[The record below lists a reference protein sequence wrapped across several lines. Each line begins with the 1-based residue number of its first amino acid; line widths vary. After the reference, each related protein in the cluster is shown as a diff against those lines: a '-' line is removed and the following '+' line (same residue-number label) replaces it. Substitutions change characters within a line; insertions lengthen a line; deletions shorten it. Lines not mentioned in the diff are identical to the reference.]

1 VNEQNNQEQRFRVV
15 IDGKIVNENFNSIQE
30 AMEWAKVIVKED
42 SNISIE
48 TYLKPKLLLD

>member
-1 VNEQNNQEQRFRVV
+1 MTAENNQEQKYRVV
-15 IDGKIVNENFNSIQE
+15 IDGKIMNENFSSIQE
-30 AMEWAKVIVKED
+30 AMEWAKVLTKEG